1 MAKQFQISTY
11 VGNYECNIFGKK
23 TNGKFIQIL
32 NIYFDSDESCI
43 KERMNEWIIWLS
55 FVMWKN
61 TTWVS
66 RFHVCSKI
74 ELPLGK

>member
-32 NIYFDSDESCI
+32 NLYFDSDESFI

-55 FVMWKN
+55 FGM
-61 TTWVS
+61 
-66 RFHVCSKI
+66 
-74 ELPLGK
+74 

>member
-32 NIYFDSDESCI
+32 NLYLDSDESFI
-43 KERMNEWIIWLS
+43 TLHGYLDFM
-55 FVMWKN
+55 FVLKLN
-61 TTWVS
+61 Y
-66 RFHVCSKI
+66 
-74 ELPLGK
+74 L

>member
-32 NIYFDSDESCI
+32 NIYFDSDESFI

-55 FVMWKN
+55 FGM
-61 TTWVS
+61 
-66 RFHVCSKI
+66 
-74 ELPLGK
+74 